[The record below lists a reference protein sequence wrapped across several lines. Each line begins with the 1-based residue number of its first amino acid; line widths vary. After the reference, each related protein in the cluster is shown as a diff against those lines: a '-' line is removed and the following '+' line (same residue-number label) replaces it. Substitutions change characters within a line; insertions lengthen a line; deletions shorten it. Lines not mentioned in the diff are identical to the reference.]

1 MKPVLIFDLDGTLV
15 DSKKDLTASVN
26 HIRQKFDLPILTED
40 EIARFIG
47 DGALMVIRRALADYA
62 TEANVQAGLQMFLSY
77 YRAHMLDSTGLYPG
91 VRETL
96 DRLSDCKLAVLTNKP
111 VHFSC
116 AMLNGLGIYDRFAAV
131 YGGNSF
137 DHKKPD
143 PVGIYKILSDTKGQR
158 EKTWMIG
165 DSAVD
170 VLTGRNAGVRTIG
183 VTYGYAASTFEQM
196 QPDFLIDDFPEL
208 CAVIDRA

>member
-1 MKPVLIFDLDGTLV
+1 MRSVLIFDLDGTLV
-15 DSKKDLTASVN
+15 DSKRDLTASVN
-26 HIRQKFDLPILTED
+26 HIRHQFDLPVLTEE

-47 DGALMVIRRALADYA
+47 NGALTMIRRALGPKA
-62 TEANVQAGLQMFLSY
+62 TESNVQTGLQMFLSY
-77 YRAHMLDSTGLYPG
+77 YRAHMLDYTTLYPG

-96 DRLSDCKLAVLTNKP
+96 EALAGSRLAVLTNKP

-116 AMLNGLGIYDRFAAV
+116 AMLDGLGIYRHFAAV

-143 PVGIYKILSDTKGQR
+143 PVGIYQILSDTKGQR

-170 VLTGRNAGVRTIG
+170 VLTGRNAGVMTCG
-183 VTYGYAASTFEQM
+183 VTYGYATETFKDA
-196 QPDFLIDDFPEL
+196 QPDFLIDRFSEL
-208 CAVIDRA
+208 ERLVL

>member
-26 HIRQKFDLPILTED
+26 YVRHQFGLPDLTED

-47 DGALMVIRRALADYA
+47 DGALMLVHRALAEKANEA
-62 TEANVQAGLQMFLSY
+62 TVQSGLQMFLSY
-77 YRAHMLDSTGLYPG
+77 YRAHMLDRTTLYPG

-96 DRLSDCKLAVLTNKP
+96 DRLNDCKLAILTNKP

-116 AMLNGLGIYDRFAAV
+116 AMLDGLGIYRYFVAV

-143 PVGIYKILSDTKGQR
+143 PVGIYKILSDTNGR
-158 EKTWMIG
+158 RDATWMIG

-170 VLTGRNAGVRTIG
+170 VRTGRNAGVKTCG
-183 VTYGYAASTFEQM
+183 VTYGYATSSFEAHP
-196 QPDFLIDDFPEL
+196 PDFLIDQFSQLEGL
-208 CAVIDRA
+208 IHA

>member
-1 MKPVLIFDLDGTLV
+1 VRSVLIFDLDGTLV

-26 HIRQKFDLPILTED
+26 YIRRQFGLPVLTEQ

-47 DGALMVIRRALADYA
+47 DGALMLIRRALGTTA
-62 TEANVQAGLQMFLSY
+62 TEVNVQAGLQMFLSY
-77 YRAHMLDSTGLYPG
+77 YRAHMLDCTTLYPG
-91 VRETL
+91 VRDTL
-96 DRLSDCKLAVLTNKP
+96 DHLKDCKLAVLTNKP

-116 AMLNGLGIYDRFAAV
+116 AMLDGLGIYKHFVAV

-143 PVGIYKILSDTKGQR
+143 PVGVFQILAETKGVR
-158 EKTWMIG
+158 DRTWMIG

-170 VLTGRNAGVRTIG
+170 VLTGRNASVKTCG
-183 VTYGYAASTFEQM
+183 VTYGYATETFNENP
-196 QPDFLIDDFPEL
+196 PDVLIDQFSDLEAL
-208 CAVIDRA
+208 VHD

>member
-1 MKPVLIFDLDGTLV
+1 MRPVLIFDLDGTLV

-26 HIRQKFDLPILTED
+26 YVRKRFDLPVLTEE

-47 DGALMVIRRALADYA
+47 NGALTLIRRALGTQA

-77 YRAHMLDSTGLYPG
+77 YRAHMLDSTALYPG
-91 VRETL
+91 VRQTL

-116 AMLNGLGIYDRFAAV
+116 AMLDGLGIYKHFVAV

-143 PVGIYKILSDTKGQR
+143 PVGVYQILSDTKGQR
-158 EKTWMIG
+158 ERTWMIG

-170 VLTGRNAGVRTIG
+170 VLTGRNAGISTCG
-183 VTYGYAASTFEQM
+183 VTYGYATETFKDAP
-196 QPDFLIDDFPEL
+196 PDFLIDSFSEL
-208 CAVIDRA
+208 EGLVHA

>member
-1 MKPVLIFDLDGTLV
+1 MRSVLIFDLDGTLV

-26 HIRQKFDLPILTED
+26 HIRHQFDLPILTEQ

-47 DGALMVIRRALADYA
+47 DGALMLIRRALGPKA
-62 TEANVQAGLQMFLSY
+62 TEVNVQAGLQMFLSY
-77 YRAHMLDSTGLYPG
+77 YRAHMLDTTTLYPG

-96 DRLSDCKLAVLTNKP
+96 DRLTDCKLAVLTNKP

-116 AMLNGLGIYDRFAAV
+116 AMLAGLGIYKHFAAV

-143 PVGIYKILSDTKGQR
+143 PVGVFQILTDTKGSR
-158 EKTWMIG
+158 ERTWMIG
-165 DSAVD
+165 DSSVD
-170 VLTGRNAGVRTIG
+170 VLTGRNASIKTCG
-183 VTYGYAASTFEQM
+183 VTYGYATETFKDVP
-196 QPDFLIDDFPEL
+196 PDFLIGHFSEL
-208 CAVIDRA
+208 EALVHD

>member
-1 MKPVLIFDLDGTLV
+1 VRPVLIFDLDGTLV

-26 HIRQKFDLPILTED
+26 YIRTRFDLPVLTEQ

-47 DGALMVIRRALADYA
+47 NGALMLIRRALDTKA
-62 TEANVQAGLQMFLSY
+62 TEDNVQTGLQMFLSY
-77 YRAHMLDSTGLYPG
+77 YRAHMLDSTALYPG

-96 DRLSDCKLAVLTNKP
+96 DGLSDCKLAVLTNKP

-116 AMLNGLGIYDRFAAV
+116 AMLDGLGIYRHFAAV

-143 PVGIYKILSDTKGQR
+143 PVGIYQILSDTKGQR

-170 VLTGRNAGVRTIG
+170 VLTGRNAGVMTCG
-183 VTYGYAASTFEQM
+183 VTYGYATETFKDA
-196 QPDFLIDDFPEL
+196 QPDFLIDRFSEL
-208 CAVIDRA
+208 ERLVR